1 MKNIFKFMI
10 PCLAVALAFTSC
22 NDTMDDKATIDAKY
36 AKATTAT
43 VALGNVE
50 AVDFQTISADFSATG
65 ESELLEQG
73 IQIAQSN
80 DFVSNVETYP
90 SEKIGALETIV
101 VTKRTELTTYYVR
114 SYAVTKTA
122 GTIVSEVKSVTTPK
136 APIFPINGE
145 YTAIEW
151 DYNKDSDEWEAAGTY
166 DITVEFDADDA
177 TIVNI
182 TNIWGGGMTVQGQYN
197 EAKGIVTVPNLQNI
211 YKDATYGDVWLKG
224 INKGRTAWTSAV
236 TFEFTALGGKMSSSP
251 MAAQCSLGNFGFFYL
266 TMEHK

>member
-182 TNIWGGGMTVQGQYN
+182 TNLWGGGMTVQGQYD
-197 EAKGIVTVPNLQNI
+197 EAKGVVTVPNNQII
-211 YKDATYGDVWLKG
+211 YVHPDYGDVWLKG
-224 INKGRTAWTSAV
+224 INYEVSAWTSAV
-236 TFEFTALGGKMSSSP
+236 TFQFTALGGKMNSTP